1 MLAPHTETTEAEQ
14 AATGQDARATGG
26 GTFIRFGRDDGRM
39 DHIFF
44 FYFAAVIAATSLLVV
59 ALRNPVYS
67 ALSLLI
73 MFFHVA
79 GLYVTLHAE
88 FLAAVQIVVYAGAIL
103 VLYLFVVMLLSI
115 KSEERYHSQLP
126 VAGLLGVMLCT
137 EVILLF
143 IQSRT
148 GAPAPAAADP
158 IAGPGNTEMIGE
170 ALYSTY
176 LFPFEVASLILLVAM
191 IGAIILAK
199 KDINEPVQ

>member
-1 MLAPHTETTEAEQ
+1 
-14 AATGQDARATGG
+14 
-26 GTFIRFGRDDGRM
+26 M

-44 FYFAAVIAATSLLVV
+44 FYFAGMIAVTSLLVV

-67 ALSLLI
+67 ALALLI

-103 VLYLFVVMLLSI
+103 VLYLFVVMLLNV
-115 KSEERYHSQLP
+115 KTEERYHNQLP

-137 EVILLF
+137 EVILLL

-148 GAPAPAAADP
+148 AASAVPADP
-158 IAGPGNTEMIGE
+158 AITSGNTETIGE
-170 ALYSTY
+170 VLYSTY

-199 KDINEPVQ
+199 KDIGDRVQ

>member
-1 MLAPHTETTEAEQ
+1 
-14 AATGQDARATGG
+14 
-26 GTFIRFGRDDGRM
+26 M

-115 KSEERYHSQLP
+115 KSEERYHNQLP
-126 VAGLLGVMLCT
+126 VAGIARGGAVHRSDPAVHQVADQRDGSGSCSRSRRRTRQYGNDRGSLVLD
-137 EVILLF
+137 LF
-143 IQSRT
+143 VPVR
-148 GAPAPAAADP
+148 GRVVDPAGGHDR
-158 IAGPGNTEMIGE
+158 GHHPGEE
-170 ALYSTY
+170 RH
-176 LFPFEVASLILLVAM
+176 
-191 IGAIILAK
+191 
-199 KDINEPVQ
+199 Q